1 MLRDTTSIQRGII
14 RHVYLVIDL
23 SMSMMVREYKATWLD
38 LTLQYAQV
46 RSAWVSGAV
55 ELTQPSRSSLASTL
69 TRIRSASLRFS

>member
-46 RSAWVSGAV
+46 RPAWVSGAV